1 VDYKDYYKIL
11 GVDKK
16 SDEKNIKDAYR
27 KLARKFHPDLNPGN
41 KRAEEKFKEINEAYE
56 VLSDAGKRSKYDHL
70 GSDWNNWQQYA
81 GQQGQPQQPGG
92 REQHSS
98 GGQGDFGGFQFDE
111 DMFGGEDAGG
121 FSDFFRTFFGGNLG
135 NAEGRRQQQS
145 YGGNA
150 NVEANIELDLKEAFL
165 GGEKTFLLSVN
176 EDCESCGGQGRL
188 SRNASCP
195 SCGGAGRTS
204 KAKRLT
210 VNIPAGIRDGSK
222 IRIGGQG
229 NPSGRGARGDLFL
242 AVKIKP
248 HSFFEVKGDDLHCE
262 VPVALHELTLGA
274 SIDIPVFKGKV
285 TLKIPANT
293 QNGSVFRLKGQGLSG
308 SSGAKG
314 DLLVRVKALIP
325 KTLTAKTKALFEE
338 LRKESKDDPRANIR
352 L

>member
-1 VDYKDYYKIL
+1 MDYKDYYKIL

-16 SDEKNIKDAYR
+16 SDEKSIKDAYR

-81 GQQGQPQQPGG
+81 GQQGTSGNPGG
-92 REQHSS
+92 RPQYST
-98 GGQGDFGGFQFDE
+98 GGQGGFGGFQFDE
-111 DMFGGEDAGG
+111 DMFGGEGAGG
-121 FSDFFRTFFGGNLG
+121 FSDFFTTFFGGNLG
-135 NAEGRRQQQS
+135 GAEVRRQQQGN
-145 YGGNA
+145 GGSVNID
-150 NVEANIELDLKEAFL
+150 ANIELDLKEAFL
-165 GGEKTFLLSVN
+165 GGEKSFQLSVD
-176 EDCESCGGQGRL
+176 EACEACGGQGRL
-188 SRNASCP
+188 SRNAACP
-195 SCGGAGRTS
+195 SCGGSGRS
-204 KAKRLT
+204 SNAKRLT
-210 VNIPAGIRDGSK
+210 VKIPAGIKDGSK
-222 IRIGGQG
+222 IRIAGQG
-229 NPSGRGARGDLFL
+229 NPSGRGAKGDLFL
-242 AVKIKP
+242 IVKIKP

-262 VPVALHELTLGA
+262 VPVALHELALGS

-293 QNGSVFRLKGQGLSG
+293 QNGSIFRLKGQGLAG

-338 LRKESKDDPRANIR
+338 LRKESKDDPRADIR